1 MATQQPAKPRIWI
14 SSRTPKQGST
24 VTVKAM
30 VMHPMETGLRKN
42 ALSQIIPRNIIETF
56 ECSLA
61 GERLMLWKLH
71 PSIAQNPYLE
81 FKFIARNG
89 GEMKLLWIADDGL
102 RIEAIETIAVS

>member
-1 MATQQPAKPRIWI
+1 MATQQPAKPRIVI

-24 VTVKAM
+24 GTVKAM

-61 GERLMLWKLH
+61 GERLMLWELH